1 MKNIKNVIEEESG
14 QALVEYGLIL
24 ALIVI
29 AAVGMLTSTGDTL
42 KTMYDDKIVKRIL
55 EALKG

>member
-42 KTMYDDKIVKRIL
+42 KTMYDDKIVKRIF

>member
-1 MKNIKNVIEEESG
+1 MKNINNVIEDESG
-14 QALVEYGLIL
+14 QTLVEYGLIL

-42 KTMYDDKIVKRIL
+42 KTIYDDKIVKRIL